1 MNKNNSTGSNKSVQ
15 IVKTP
20 DDFMAVVNHRWDIAW
35 DLACTPD
42 NALYSRY
49 LTTEMAVRKHDRHLR
64 TLKKGAFSVKW
75 HLLSNKYLWLN
86 PPYCNAEP
94 ACEPDCDKIRC
105 QSRDTHNKI
114 AQPGIAKWMEKCRDE
129 SKLGAKI
136 ITLTLASLGANW
148 YKDFVEG
155 NANVWILRERLKF
168 IGHKDVYPKDL
179 MIAEWSNTMNSFGH
193 WSWKTEAK
201 RLGYK

>member
-1 MNKNNSTGSNKSVQ
+1 MNNNNNSTGSNKSVQ

-20 DDFMAVVNHRWDIAW
+20 DDFMAVTNNRWSIDW
-35 DLACTPD
+35 DLACTPA
-42 NALYSRY
+42 NTQYSNY
-49 LTTEMAVRKHDRHLR
+49 LTCEGAVRPHRALK

-86 PPYCNAEP
+86 PPFCTAEP
-94 ACEPDCDKIRC
+94 ACKPDCNKDKCKKRGE
-105 QSRDTHNKI
+105 HNLI
-114 AQPGIAKWMEKCRDE
+114 AQPGITKWMEKCRDE
-129 SKLGAKI
+129 SHLGAKI

-155 NANVWILRERLKF
+155 NANVWVLRERLKF

-179 MIAEWSNTMNSFGH
+179 MLCEWTKNMNSFGH
-193 WSWKTEAK
+193 WSWKSEAK
-201 RLGYK
+201 KLGYK